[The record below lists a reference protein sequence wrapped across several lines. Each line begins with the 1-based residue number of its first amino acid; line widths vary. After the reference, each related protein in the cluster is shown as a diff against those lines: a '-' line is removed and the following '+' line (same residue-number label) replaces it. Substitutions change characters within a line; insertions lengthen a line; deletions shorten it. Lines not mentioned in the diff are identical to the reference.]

1 MMGVSQQQHKMET
14 GSTVKPCVLQMATL
28 IGISKGV
35 WKEQSFSGIS
45 GSVFDTDMQ

>member
-28 IGISKGV
+28 IGISEGV
-35 WKEQSFSGIS
+35 WKERSFSGIP
-45 GSVFDTDMQ
+45 GSVFNTDLQ

>member
-28 IGISKGV
+28 IGISRGV
-35 WKEQSFSGIS
+35 WEEQSFSGIH
-45 GSVFDTDMQ
+45 GSVFSADLH